1 MQNITID
8 VVITNYVMP
17 LKSNNCIQDA
27 LEVMAEHAISSVVI
41 TDEQNFPIGIF
52 TERDALNVVAKNIDI
67 STLIKE
73 VMSQNLFCIQE
84 SMHLHDA
91 YILLENRGYRHLIAV
106 NKDGL
111 YVGIISEGDF
121 LRQMGFEHIATSKN
135 VQHAMSEAPLMID
148 SQTLITRA
156 AKMMSEQR
164 CNCAIVIHNK
174 QAKTML
180 NERDIAYC
188 CMHENFSNKAIVGS
202 MKHSDMQPVLK
213 SMSLKEAATMMEE
226 HGTHQL
232 VVVDDSNNVIG
243 ILNRNN
249 ILKAIHD
256 AYFNF
261 LVDLIDKKNADL
273 TAVDDNKKL
282 LRERNKREDALKQKE
297 SDLNEAQ
304 ALAHVGSWSLDVT
317 NSILKCSDECYRI
330 FNIEISTELDYESF
344 LKAIHPDDRDNVKQ
358 AWNAAL
364 QGSLYKIDHRI
375 IIGETIKW
383 VRERA
388 RLQVDT
394 DNKLVS
400 AVGTVQDI
408 TKRKLYEEELERL
421 ANFDS
426 LTGLAN
432 RSFLLSHLQKS
443 IHMAT
448 RNDRTIALLLFD
460 LDHFKDVNDSFGHST
475 GDELLKIVTVRFV
488 ERIRKGDLIARLGGD
503 EFALVLEHISR
514 KEDAAQVASEM
525 IEVLSQP
532 YQLSNKLEIH
542 IGASVGI
549 VIAPQHSDSA
559 QKLLQYADTAL
570 YKAKSEGRSTFAYYS
585 DELTKAARDRI
596 MCENR
601 LRRAMDNCE
610 FELYYQP
617 QVHMKTGRIIGAEA
631 LIRWNDPEFGM
642 ISPDKFIPLAEETG
656 LISDIGEWVL
666 FEACKQGKRWLDNGH
681 NLHISVNVSAHQIH
695 HQDLSKLLDNVL
707 RESGFNAEKLTLE
720 LTESAMMRREE
731 EVVAMLHALRAKGIR
746 LAIDDFGTGYSS
758 YSYLKRFPID
768 ILKIDKSFIDD
779 IPYESDDM
787 AIVKAIIAM
796 GTAMGYQIL
805 AEGIEQIEQLEFLKE
820 HECTYYQGYYKSR
833 PLPPCEFE
841 KLL

>member
-1 MQNITID
+1 MQNATIN

-17 LKSNNCIQDA
+17 LKNNNSIQDA
-27 LEVMAEHAISSVVI
+27 LEVMAEHSISSVVI
-41 TDEQNFPIGIF
+41 TDEQNIPIGIF
-52 TERDALNVVAKNIDI
+52 TEHDALNVVAKNIDI
-67 STLIKE
+67 STLLTK

-84 SMHLHDA
+84 SMYLHDA
-91 YILLENRGYRHLIAV
+91 YILLENRGYRHLLVV
-106 NKDGL
+106 NKDGV

-121 LRQMGFEHIATSKN
+121 LRQMGFEHIATSKY
-135 VQHAMSEAPLMID
+135 VQHAMSETPLMID
-148 SQTLITRA
+148 SQTLITEA
-156 AKMMSEQR
+156 AKMMSSQR
-164 CNCAIVIHNK
+164 CNCVIVVHNK
-174 QAKTML
+174 QAQAIL
-180 NERDIAYC
+180 NERDIAYHR
-188 CMHENFSNKAIVGS
+188 MHENFNNEAIVGN
-202 MKHSDMQPVLK
+202 MKHNDIQLVLK
-213 SMSLKEAATMMEE
+213 SMSLKKAAAMMEK

-243 ILNRNN
+243 MLSRNN

-261 LVDLIDKKNADL
+261 LVDLIDKKNANL
-273 TAVDDNKKL
+273 TALNDNKKL
-282 LRERNKREDALKQKE
+282 LSERNKRENALKQKE
-297 SDLNEAQ
+297 IDLNEAQ
-304 ALAHVGSWSLDVT
+304 ALAHVGSWSLDVA
-317 NSILKCSDECYRI
+317 NSILKWSDECYRI
-330 FNIEISTELDYESF
+330 FNIEIGSKLGYRSF
-344 LKAIHPDDRDNVKQ
+344 LKAIHPDDFNNVKQ
-358 AWNAAL
+358 AWSAAL

-375 IIGETIKW
+375 VIGNTVKW
-383 VRERA
+383 VRQRA
-388 RLQVDT
+388 KIQVNA
-394 DNKLVS
+394 DNKLIS

-421 ANFDS
+421 ANYDS
-426 LTGLAN
+426 LTSLAN

-443 IHMAT
+443 IYMAT
-448 RNDRTIALLLFD
+448 RNDRIIALLLFD
-460 LDHFKDVNDSFGHST
+460 LDHFKDVNDSFGHNT
-475 GDELLKIVTVRFV
+475 GDELLKIVAARFIK
-488 ERIRKGDLIARLGGD
+488 RIRKGDLIARLGGD
-503 EFALVLEHISR
+503 EFALILEHIGK

-559 QKLLQYADTAL
+559 QELLQYADTAL

-585 DELTKAARDRI
+585 DELTRAARER
-596 MCENR
+596 MMRENR
-601 LRRAMDNCE
+601 LRRAIDNCE

-617 QVHMKTGRIIGAEA
+617 QVHMRTGRIIGAEA

-656 LISDIGEWVL
+656 LISSIGEWVL
-666 FEACKQGKRWLDNGH
+666 FEACKQGKKWLDSGY
-681 NLHISVNVSAHQIH
+681 NLHVSVNVSAHQIH

-707 RESGFNAEKLTLE
+707 QESGFNAEKLTLE

-833 PLPPCEFE
+833 PLPPYEFE